1 MLRFCWIA
9 LLLVF
14 PASALAQ
21 AHPVQACSSDA
32 LDPTFQALETADH
45 NYTVAINLRNIS
57 TETCWV
63 SNYPGGTG
71 MDFHPAPEVKG
82 VSICYY
88 CETGSQKPPE
98 VHIIL
103 NPSES
108 AHQTRSWKTAPTDSI
123 AKCGYVTQMNWDK
136 VYEYAADGRF
146 WLLSR
151 SLLKPI
157 CSASI
162 VVSSYSAGQ
171 FLSETLGADVPSSLS
186 PIISWASDAIAPLS
200 REHIPLRVTVE
211 EPNHSLLVDQNSC
224 PRMFLRARDAT
235 PGRVITYRWT
245 RVQELQDVTCK
256 QETVGAVKRVTIDFD
271 ASSVL
276 IQNNDENKG
285 EYTLDVSSLA
295 EIEGR
300 YLLVGRT
307 QALHLSMVAG
317 KFIRRNW
324 GPAVHGVAVSLNLD
338 KDAYSLGSEIPLH
351 IGLENIDSSD
361 PIAAMDP
368 YYDPPGV
375 GVELLDSAGT
385 PIRPESDT
393 LWSGHGFCHGYPT
406 GLLFP
411 IELTLSKMGFRLMNP
426 GVYTVQAVW
435 QPLLSDSCFIVMKLP
450 LPAHLTV
457 KSPSVTFR
465 VVESLPVPSQPENQ
479 RQ

>member
-1 MLRFCWIA
+1 MDFD
-9 LLLVF
+9 
-14 PASALAQ
+14 PA
-21 AHPVQACSSDA
+21 
-32 LDPTFQALETADH
+32 
-45 NYTVAINLRNIS
+45 
-57 TETCWV
+57 
-63 SNYPGGTG
+63 PGG
-71 MDFHPAPEVKG
+71 MG

-88 CETGSQKPPE
+88 CETGSQRPPE
-98 VHIIL
+98 VHIML
-103 NPSES
+103 NPGES
-108 AHQTRSWKTAPTDSI
+108 AHQTRSWKTAPTDI
-123 AKCGYVTQMNWDK
+123 ANCGYATQMNWDK

-162 VVSSYSAGQ
+162 VVSNYSAGQ
-171 FLSETLGADVPSSLS
+171 FLSDTLEAETPSSRN
-186 PIISWASDAIAPLS
+186 PTISWANDAIAPLS

-211 EPNHSLLVDQNSC
+211 DPNHLLSVDQDSC

-256 QETVGAVKRVTIDFD
+256 QETVAAVKGFIIDFD

-276 IQNNDENKG
+276 IQKNDENKG

-295 EIEGR
+295 EIDGR
-300 YLLVGRT
+300 YLLVGGA
-307 QALHLSMVAG
+307 QALHLSMVEG
-317 KFIRRNW
+317 KFIRRDW

-338 KDAYSLGSEIPLH
+338 NDVYSLGSEIPLH
-351 IGLENIDSSD
+351 IALENVDSSD

-375 GVELLDSAGT
+375 GVELFDSAGN
-385 PIRPESDT
+385 PVQPGLDT
-393 LWSGHGFCHGYPT
+393 LWSGHGFCHGYPA

-411 IELTLSKMGFRLMNP
+411 IELTLSKMGFRLTNP

-435 QPLLSDSCFIVMKLP
+435 QPLLSDYCFIVMKPP

-465 VVESLPVPSQPENQ
+465 VVDSLPVPSQPEKQ